1 MRLFLCEKP
10 SLARDIAKFIGADKR
25 GEGFLSGGGVIVTW
39 ARGHLLEQADP
50 VAYGEQYGNLW
61 RLDVLPLI
69 PQQWILEV
77 KKEARGQF
85 AVINRLLKQA
95 DEVVIATDADRE
107 GEVIAREL
115 LEYCRF
121 QGRVFRLWLSALDDA
136 SIRAALADIW
146 PSEKTEALYRAGVGR
161 GRADWT
167 TGMNLT
173 RLYTLKAR
181 EAGISGVISVGR
193 VQTPTLA
200 IVVRRDLEIENFI
213 PKPYS
218 DVIATLVSD
227 NIAPPA
233 KWGAAALDCDEE
245 GRCVQQG
252 IAAQVVQLCLQAA
265 SATVIDCQTKRQK
278 KSAPLAFSLGSLQQ
292 ACAEKFGMPAQKVLD
307 IAQSLYETHKLTT
320 YPRTDCGYLPV
331 SMREEV
337 RAVLAALM
345 QTDPSLKSHPA
356 LAQLNTSLVSRIWND
371 KKITAHHGI
380 IPTKHVGDLSR
391 LSADERNVYHLIR
404 QHYLAQF
411 LPQMEVDATEATF
424 NIGGQLFRTTGNV
437 TVVAGWK
444 ALFTDPTAQ
453 PAQTQA
459 EGDVGS
465 DKTDAS
471 RLPPL
476 QAGQTC
482 PVQGAEEKRLQTKP
496 PVPYNDGTLIAAMT
510 NAASFVTDSA
520 LKKVLKEN
528 AGIGTEATRAGVI
541 DTLIKRGFMVRDGK
555 VLRSTPTG
563 RDLVNALP
571 AVLTSPGLTALWEQ
585 LLDEVAAGRVSL
597 DDFMAKQNA
606 WVSQLVS
613 QGKTQ
618 PLAMQAPS
626 GPPCPACGGR
636 TVQRQGKNGV
646 FFGCVNYPA
655 CRGIAGSG
663 TGGGV
668 LKIPK
673 GLKLNLR

>member
-10 SLARDIAKFIGADKR
+10 SQARDIAKFIGAGQCGD
-25 GEGFLSGGGVIVTW
+25 GFLSGPGVIVTW
-39 ARGHLLEQADP
+39 ARGHLLEQAEP
-50 VAYGEQYGNLW
+50 EAYGEQYGNPW
-61 RLDVLPLI
+61 RLDVLPFV
-69 PQQWILEV
+69 PQQWKLEV
-77 KKEARGQF
+77 KKDGRAQF
-85 AVINRLLKQA
+85 SVINRLLKQV

-136 SIRAALADIW
+136 SIRNALANIW
-146 PSEKTEALYRAGVGR
+146 PSEKTEALYCADVGR
-161 GRADWT
+161 GRADWI

-181 EAGISGVISVGR
+181 EAGISGVMSVGR

-227 NIAPPA
+227 NIAFPV
-233 KWGAAALDCDEE
+233 KWVAAAQYCDEE
-245 GRCVQQG
+245 VRCIQAG
-252 IAAQVVQLCLQAA
+252 IAKQVVELCRQIA

-331 SMREEV
+331 SMRDEV
-337 RAVLAALM
+337 RAVLTALM
-345 QTDPSLKSHPA
+345 QSDPSLKSHPA
-356 LAQLNTSLVSRIWND
+356 LAQLDISLISRIWND

-380 IPTKHVGDLSR
+380 IPTKQAGNLSR
-391 LSADERNVYHLIR
+391 LSTDERNVYQLIR

-424 NIGGQLFRTTGNV
+424 NIGGQLFRTTSNV
-437 TVVAGWK
+437 VVVAGWK
-444 ALFTDPTAQ
+444 ALFTEPSQTAQ
-453 PAQTQA
+453 IPAD
-459 EGDVGS
+459 GND
-465 DKTDAS
+465 DKETVS

-482 PVQGAEEKRLQTKP
+482 RVQGAEEKRLQTKT
-496 PVPYNDGTLIAAMT
+496 PVPYNDGTLIAAMM
-510 NAASFVTDSA
+510 NAASLVTDAA

-528 AGIGTEATRAGVI
+528 AGIGTEATRAGII
-541 DTLIKRGFMVRDGK
+541 DTLVKRGFLVRGK
-555 VLRSTPTG
+555 KALHSTPTG
-563 RDLVNALP
+563 RDLVSALP
-571 AVLTSPGLTALWEQ
+571 SALTSPGLTALWEQ

-597 DDFMAKQNA
+597 DDFMAKQKA
-606 WVSQLVS
+606 WVVQLVS
-613 QGKTQ
+613 QGKLQ
-618 PLAMQAPS
+618 PLAMQSPP
-626 GPPCPACGGR
+626 GPPCPECGGR

-646 FFGCVNYPA
+646 FFGCVNYSS
-655 CRGIAGSG
+655 CSGISGSG
-663 TGGGV
+663 GLIV
-668 LKIPK
+668 KIPK
-673 GLKLNLR
+673 GLKVNLR

>member
-10 SLARDIAKFIGADKR
+10 SQARDIAKFIGAGQR
-25 GEGFLSGGGVIVTW
+25 GDGFLSGPGVTVTW
-39 ARGHLLEQADP
+39 ARGHLLEQAEP
-50 VAYGEQYGNLW
+50 EAYGEQYGNPW
-61 RLDVLPLI
+61 RLDVLPFV
-69 PQQWILEV
+69 PQQWKLEV
-77 KKEARGQF
+77 KKDGRAQF
-85 AVINRLLKQA
+85 SVINRLLKQV

-136 SIRAALADIW
+136 SIRNALANIW

-161 GRADWT
+161 GRADWV

-181 EAGISGVISVGR
+181 EAGISGVMSVGR

-218 DVIATLVSD
+218 DVIATLISD
-227 NIAPPA
+227 NIAFPV
-233 KWGAAALDCDEE
+233 KWVAAAQYCDEE
-245 GRCVQQG
+245 GRCIQAG
-252 IAAQVVQLCLQAA
+252 IAAQVVELCRQTA

-292 ACAEKFGMPAQKVLD
+292 ACAEKFGMPAQQVLD

-356 LAQLNTSLVSRIWND
+356 LAQLDTSLVSRIWND

-380 IPTKHVGDLSR
+380 IPTKQAGDLSR
-391 LSADERNVYHLIR
+391 LSTDERNVYQLIR

-424 NIGGQLFRTTGNV
+424 NISGQLFRTTGNV
-437 TVVAGWK
+437 VVVAGWK
-444 ALFTDPTAQ
+444 ALFTETSRTAQ
-453 PAQTQA
+453 IPADGNEDK
-459 EGDVGS
+459 EGV
-465 DKTDAS
+465 S

-482 PVQGAEEKRLQTKP
+482 RVQGAEEKRLQTKP

-510 NAASFVTDSA
+510 NAASFVTDAA

-528 AGIGTEATRAGVI
+528 AGIGTEATRAGII
-541 DTLIKRGFMVRDGK
+541 DTLVKRGFLVREK
-555 VLRSTPTG
+555 KALHSTPTG
-563 RDLVNALP
+563 RDLVSALP
-571 AVLTSPGLTALWEQ
+571 SALTSPGLTALWEQ

-597 DDFMAKQNA
+597 EDFMAKQNA
-606 WVSQLVS
+606 WVVQLVS
-613 QGKTQ
+613 QGKSQ
-618 PLAMQAPS
+618 PLAMQAPP
-626 GPPCPACGGR
+626 GPPCPVCGGR
-636 TVQRQGKNGV
+636 TAQRQGKNGV

-663 TGGGV
+663 SGGPTV
-668 LKIPK
+668 KMPK

>member
-10 SLARDIAKFIGADKR
+10 SQARDIAKFIGAGQR
-25 GEGFLSGGGVIVTW
+25 GDGFLSGPGVTVTW
-39 ARGHLLEQADP
+39 ARGHLLEQAEP
-50 VAYGEQYGNLW
+50 EAYGEQYGNPW
-61 RLDVLPLI
+61 RLDVLPFV
-69 PQQWILEV
+69 PQQWKLEV
-77 KKEARGQF
+77 KKDGRAQF
-85 AVINRLLKQA
+85 SVINRLLKQV

-136 SIRAALADIW
+136 SIRSALANIW

-161 GRADWT
+161 GRADWV

-181 EAGISGVISVGR
+181 EAGISGVMSVGR

-200 IVVRRDLEIENFI
+200 IVVRRDLEIEHFI

-218 DVIATLVSD
+218 DVMATLISD
-227 NIAPPA
+227 NIAFPV
-233 KWGAAALDCDEE
+233 KWVAAAQYCDEE
-245 GRCVQQG
+245 GRCIQAG
-252 IAAQVVQLCLQAA
+252 IAAQVVELCRQTA

-292 ACAEKFGMPAQKVLD
+292 ACAEKFGMPAQQVLD

-356 LAQLNTSLVSRIWND
+356 LAQLDTSLVSRIWND

-380 IPTKHVGDLSR
+380 IPTKQAGDLSR
-391 LSADERNVYHLIR
+391 LSTDERNVYQLIR

-424 NIGGQLFRTTGNV
+424 NISGQLFRTTGNV
-437 TVVAGWK
+437 VVVAGWK
-444 ALFTDPTAQ
+444 ALFTEPSRTAQ
-453 PAQTQA
+453 IPADGNEDK
-459 EGDVGS
+459 EGV
-465 DKTDAS
+465 S

-482 PVQGAEEKRLQTKP
+482 RVQGAEEKRLQTKP

-510 NAASFVTDSA
+510 NAASFVTDAA

-528 AGIGTEATRAGVI
+528 AGIGTEATRAGII
-541 DTLIKRGFMVRDGK
+541 DTLVKRGFLVRDKK

-563 RDLVNALP
+563 RDLVSALP
-571 AVLTSPGLTALWEQ
+571 SALTSPGLTALWEQ

-597 DDFMAKQNA
+597 EDFMAKQNA
-606 WVSQLVS
+606 WVVQLVS
-613 QGKTQ
+613 QGKSQ
-618 PLAMQAPS
+618 PLAMQAPP
-626 GPPCPACGGR
+626 GPPCPVCGGR
-636 TVQRQGKNGV
+636 TAQRQGKNGV
-646 FFGCVNYPA
+646 FWGCVNYPA

-663 TGGGV
+663 GGGPSM
-668 LKIPK
+668 KMSK

>member
-10 SLARDIAKFIGADKR
+10 SQARDIAKFIGAGQCGD
-25 GEGFLSGGGVIVTW
+25 GFLSGPGVIVTW
-39 ARGHLLEQADP
+39 ARGHLLEQAEP
-50 VAYGEQYGNLW
+50 EAYGEQYGNPW
-61 RLDVLPLI
+61 RLDVLPFV
-69 PQQWILEV
+69 PQQWKLEV
-77 KKEARGQF
+77 KKDGRAQF
-85 AVINRLLKQA
+85 SVINRLLKQV
-95 DEVVIATDADRE
+95 DEVVISTDADRE

-136 SIRAALADIW
+136 SIRNALANIW
-146 PSEKTEALYRAGVGR
+146 PSEKTEALYCAGVGR
-161 GRADWT
+161 GRADWI

-181 EAGISGVISVGR
+181 EAGISGVMSVGR

-227 NIAPPA
+227 NIAFSV
-233 KWGAAALDCDEE
+233 KWVAA
-245 GRCVQQG
+245 
-252 IAAQVVQLCLQAA
+252 
-265 SATVIDCQTKRQK
+265 ATVIDCQTKRQK

-331 SMREEV
+331 SMRDEV
-337 RAVLAALM
+337 RAVLTALM
-345 QTDPSLKSHPA
+345 QSDPSLKSYPA
-356 LAQLNTSLVSRIWND
+356 LAQLDISLISRIWND

-380 IPTKHVGDLSR
+380 IPTKQAGNLSR
-391 LSADERNVYHLIR
+391 LSTDERNVYQLIR

-437 TVVAGWK
+437 VVVAGWK
-444 ALFTDPTAQ
+444 ALFTEPSQTAQ
-453 PAQTQA
+453 LPAS
-459 EGDVGS
+459 GND
-465 DKTDAS
+465 DKEAVS
-471 RLPPL
+471 RLSPL

-482 PVQGAEEKRLQTKP
+482 RLQGAEEKRLQTKT
-496 PVPYNDGTLIAAMT
+496 PVPYNDGTLIAAMM
-510 NAASFVTDSA
+510 NAASLVTDAA

-528 AGIGTEATRAGVI
+528 AGIGTEATRAGII
-541 DTLIKRGFMVRDGK
+541 DTLVKRGFLVREK
-555 VLRSTPTG
+555 KALHSTSTG
-563 RDLVNALP
+563 RDLVSALP
-571 AVLTSPGLTALWEQ
+571 SALTSPGLTALWEQ

-597 DDFMAKQNA
+597 EDFMAKQKA
-606 WVSQLVS
+606 WVVQLVS
-613 QGKTQ
+613 QGKSQ
-618 PLAMQAPS
+618 PLAMQSPP
-626 GPPCPACGGR
+626 GPPCPECGGR

-646 FFGCVNYPA
+646 FFGCVNYPL
-655 CRGIAGSG
+655 CRGISGSG
-663 TGGGV
+663 GLIV
-668 LKIPK
+668 KIPT
-673 GLKLNLR
+673 GLKVNLR

>member
-10 SLARDIAKFIGADKR
+10 SQARDIAKFIGAGQR
-25 GEGFLSGGGVIVTW
+25 GDGFLSGPGVTVTW
-39 ARGHLLEQADP
+39 ARGHLLEQAEP
-50 VAYGEQYGNLW
+50 EAYGGQYGNPW
-61 RLDVLPLI
+61 RLDVLPFV
-69 PQQWILEV
+69 PQQWKLEV
-77 KKEARGQF
+77 KKDGRAQF
-85 AVINRLLKQA
+85 SVINRLLKQV

-136 SIRAALADIW
+136 SIRSALANIW

-161 GRADWT
+161 GRADWV

-181 EAGISGVISVGR
+181 EAGISGVMSVGR

-218 DVIATLVSD
+218 DVIATLISD
-227 NIAPPA
+227 NIAFPV
-233 KWGAAALDCDEE
+233 KWVAAAQYCDEE
-245 GRCVQQG
+245 GRCIQAG
-252 IAAQVVQLCLQAA
+252 IAAQVVELCRQTA

-292 ACAEKFGMPAQKVLD
+292 ACAEKFGMPAQQVLD

-331 SMREEV
+331 SMRDEV

-356 LAQLNTSLVSRIWND
+356 LAQLDTSLVSRIWND

-380 IPTKHVGDLSR
+380 IPTKQAGDLSR
-391 LSADERNVYHLIR
+391 LSTDERNVYQLIR

-424 NIGGQLFRTTGNV
+424 NISGQLFRTTGNV
-437 TVVAGWK
+437 VVVAGWK
-444 ALFTDPTAQ
+444 ALFTEPSQTAQ
-453 PAQTQA
+453 SSTD
-459 EGDVGS
+459 GND
-465 DKTDAS
+465 DKEAAS

-476 QAGQTC
+476 QAGQAC
-482 PVQGAEEKRLQTKP
+482 RVQGAEEKRLQTKP

-510 NAASFVTDSA
+510 NAASFVTDAA

-528 AGIGTEATRAGVI
+528 AGIGTEATRAGII
-541 DTLIKRGFMVRDGK
+541 DTLVKRGFLVREKK

-563 RDLVNALP
+563 RDLVSALP
-571 AVLTSPGLTALWEQ
+571 SALTSPGLTALWEQ

-597 DDFMAKQNA
+597 EDFMAKQNA
-606 WVSQLVS
+606 WVVQLVS
-613 QGKTQ
+613 QGKSQ
-618 PLAMQAPS
+618 PLAMQAPP
-626 GPPCPACGGR
+626 GPPCPVCGGR
-636 TVQRQGKNGV
+636 TAQRQGKNGV

-663 TGGGV
+663 SGGPSM
-668 LKIPK
+668 KMPK

>member
-10 SLARDIAKFIGADKR
+10 SQARDIAKFIGAGQR
-25 GEGFLSGGGVIVTW
+25 GDGFLSGPGVTVTW
-39 ARGHLLEQADP
+39 ARGHLLEQAEP
-50 VAYGEQYGNLW
+50 EAYGGQYGNPW
-61 RLDVLPLI
+61 RLDVLPFV
-69 PQQWILEV
+69 PQQWKLGV
-77 KKEARGQF
+77 KKDARSQF
-85 AVINRLLKQA
+85 SVINRLLKQV

-136 SIRAALADIW
+136 SIRSALANIW

-161 GRADWT
+161 GRADWV

-181 EAGISGVISVGR
+181 EAGISGVMSVGR

-218 DVIATLVSD
+218 DVMATLISD
-227 NIAPPA
+227 NIAFPV
-233 KWGAAALDCDEE
+233 KWVAAAQYCDEE
-245 GRCVQQG
+245 GRCIQAG
-252 IAAQVVQLCLQAA
+252 IAAQVVELCRQTA

-292 ACAEKFGMPAQKVLD
+292 ACAEKFGMPAQQVLD

-320 YPRTDCGYLPV
+320 YPRADCGYLPV

-356 LAQLNTSLVSRIWND
+356 LAQLDTSLVSRIWND

-380 IPTKHVGDLSR
+380 IPTKQAGDLSR
-391 LSADERNVYHLIR
+391 LSTDERNVYQLIR

-424 NIGGQLFRTTGNV
+424 NISGQLFRTTGNV
-437 TVVAGWK
+437 VVVAGWK
-444 ALFTDPTAQ
+444 ALFTEPSRTAQ
-453 PAQTQA
+453 IPAD
-459 EGDVGS
+459 GND
-465 DKTDAS
+465 DKEAAS

-482 PVQGAEEKRLQTKP
+482 RVQGAEEKRLQTKP

-510 NAASFVTDSA
+510 NAASFVTDAA

-528 AGIGTEATRAGVI
+528 AGIGTEATRAGII
-541 DTLIKRGFMVRDGK
+541 DTLVKRGFLVREK
-555 VLRSTPTG
+555 KALHSTPTG
-563 RDLVNALP
+563 RDLVSALP
-571 AVLTSPGLTALWEQ
+571 SALTSPGLTALWEQ

-597 DDFMAKQNA
+597 EDFMAKQNA
-606 WVSQLVS
+606 WVVQLVS
-613 QGKTQ
+613 QGKSQ
-618 PLAMQAPS
+618 PLAMQAPP
-626 GPPCPACGGR
+626 GPPCPVCGGR
-636 TVQRQGKNGV
+636 TAQRQGKNGV

-663 TGGGV
+663 GGGPTV
-668 LKIPK
+668 KMPK

>member
-1 MRLFLCEKP
+1 MVGPFY
-10 SLARDIAKFIGADKR
+10 IGMWVI
-25 GEGFLSGGGVIVTW
+25 FTLVLTVIVTW
-39 ARGHLLEQADP
+39 ARGHLLEQAEP
-50 VAYGEQYGNLW
+50 EAYGEQYGNPW
-61 RLDVLPLI
+61 RLDVLPFV
-69 PQQWILEV
+69 PQQWKLEV
-77 KKEARGQF
+77 KKDGRAQF
-85 AVINRLLKQA
+85 SVINRLLKQV
-95 DEVVIATDADRE
+95 DEVVISTDADRE

-136 SIRAALADIW
+136 SIRNALANIW
-146 PSEKTEALYRAGVGR
+146 PSEKTEALYCAGVGR
-161 GRADWT
+161 GRADWI

-181 EAGISGVISVGR
+181 EAGISGVMSVGR

-227 NIAPPA
+227 NIAFSV
-233 KWGAAALDCDEE
+233 KWVAA
-245 GRCVQQG
+245 
-252 IAAQVVQLCLQAA
+252 
-265 SATVIDCQTKRQK
+265 ATVIDCQTKRQK

-331 SMREEV
+331 SMRDEV
-337 RAVLAALM
+337 RAVLTALM
-345 QTDPSLKSHPA
+345 QSDPSLKSYPA
-356 LAQLNTSLVSRIWND
+356 LAQLDISLISRIWDD

-380 IPTKHVGDLSR
+380 IPTKQAGNLSR
-391 LSADERNVYHLIR
+391 LSTDERNVYQLIR

-437 TVVAGWK
+437 VVVAGWK
-444 ALFTDPTAQ
+444 ALFTEPSQTAQ
-453 PAQTQA
+453 LPAS
-459 EGDVGS
+459 GND
-465 DKTDAS
+465 DKEAVS
-471 RLPPL
+471 RLSPL

-482 PVQGAEEKRLQTKP
+482 RLQGAEEKRLQTKT
-496 PVPYNDGTLIAAMT
+496 PVPYNDGTLIAAMM
-510 NAASFVTDSA
+510 NAASLVTDAA

-528 AGIGTEATRAGVI
+528 AGIGTEATRAGII
-541 DTLIKRGFMVRDGK
+541 DTLVKRGFLVREK
-555 VLRSTPTG
+555 KALHSTSTG
-563 RDLVNALP
+563 RDLVSALP
-571 AVLTSPGLTALWEQ
+571 SALTSPGLTALWEQ

-597 DDFMAKQNA
+597 EDFMAKQKA
-606 WVSQLVS
+606 WVVQLVS
-613 QGKTQ
+613 QGKSQ
-618 PLAMQAPS
+618 PLAMQSPP
-626 GPPCPACGGR
+626 GPPCPECGGR

-646 FFGCVNYPA
+646 FFGCVNYPL
-655 CRGIAGSG
+655 CRGISGSG
-663 TGGGV
+663 GLIV
-668 LKIPK
+668 KIPT
-673 GLKLNLR
+673 GLKVNLR

>member
-10 SLARDIAKFIGADKR
+10 SQARDIAKFIGAGQR
-25 GEGFLSGGGVIVTW
+25 GDGFLSGPGVTVTW
-39 ARGHLLEQADP
+39 ARGHLLEQAEP
-50 VAYGEQYGNLW
+50 EAYGGQYGNPW
-61 RLDVLPLI
+61 RLDVLPFV
-69 PQQWILEV
+69 PQQWKLGV
-77 KKEARGQF
+77 KKDARSQF
-85 AVINRLLKQA
+85 SVINRLLKQV

-136 SIRAALADIW
+136 SIRSALANIW

-161 GRADWT
+161 GRADWV

-181 EAGISGVISVGR
+181 EAGISGVMSVGR

-218 DVIATLVSD
+218 DVMATLISD
-227 NIAPPA
+227 NIAFPV
-233 KWGAAALDCDEE
+233 KWGAAAQYCDEE
-245 GRCVQQG
+245 GRCIQAG
-252 IAAQVVQLCLQAA
+252 IAAQVVELCRQTA

-292 ACAEKFGMPAQKVLD
+292 ACAEKFGMPAQQVLD

-356 LAQLNTSLVSRIWND
+356 LAQLDTSLVSRIWND

-380 IPTKHVGDLSR
+380 IPTKQAGDLSR
-391 LSADERNVYHLIR
+391 LSTDERNVYQLIR

-424 NIGGQLFRTTGNV
+424 NISGQLFRTTGNV
-437 TVVAGWK
+437 VVVAGWK
-444 ALFTDPTAQ
+444 ALFTEPSRTAQ
-453 PAQTQA
+453 IPAD
-459 EGDVGS
+459 GND
-465 DKTDAS
+465 DKEAAS

-482 PVQGAEEKRLQTKP
+482 RVQGAEEKRLQTKP

-510 NAASFVTDSA
+510 NAASFVTDAA

-528 AGIGTEATRAGVI
+528 AGIGTEATRAGII
-541 DTLIKRGFMVRDGK
+541 DTLVKRGFLVREK
-555 VLRSTPTG
+555 KALHSTPTG
-563 RDLVNALP
+563 RDLVSALP
-571 AVLTSPGLTALWEQ
+571 SALTSPGLTALWEQ

-597 DDFMAKQNA
+597 EDFMAKQNA
-606 WVSQLVS
+606 WVVQLVS
-613 QGKTQ
+613 QGKSQ
-618 PLAMQAPS
+618 PLAMQAPP
-626 GPPCPACGGR
+626 GPPCPVCGGR
-636 TVQRQGKNGV
+636 TAQRQGKNGV

-663 TGGGV
+663 GGGPTV
-668 LKIPK
+668 KMPK

>member
-10 SLARDIAKFIGADKR
+10 SQARDIAKFIGAGQR
-25 GEGFLSGGGVIVTW
+25 GDGFLSGPGVTVTW
-39 ARGHLLEQADP
+39 ARGHLLEQAEP
-50 VAYGEQYGNLW
+50 EAYGEQYGNPW
-61 RLDVLPLI
+61 RLDVLPFV
-69 PQQWILEV
+69 PQQWKLEV
-77 KKEARGQF
+77 KKDGRAQF
-85 AVINRLLKQA
+85 SVINRLLKQV

-136 SIRAALADIW
+136 SIRSALANIW

-161 GRADWT
+161 GRADWV

-181 EAGISGVISVGR
+181 EAGISGVMSVGR

-218 DVIATLVSD
+218 DVIATLISD
-227 NIAPPA
+227 NIAFPV
-233 KWGAAALDCDEE
+233 KWVAAAQYCDEE
-245 GRCVQQG
+245 GRCIQAG
-252 IAAQVVQLCLQAA
+252 IAAQVVELCRQTA

-292 ACAEKFGMPAQKVLD
+292 ACAEKFGMPAQQVLD

-356 LAQLNTSLVSRIWND
+356 LAQLDTSLVSRIWND

-380 IPTKHVGDLSR
+380 IPTKQAGDLSR
-391 LSADERNVYHLIR
+391 LSTDERNVYQLIR

-424 NIGGQLFRTTGNV
+424 NISGQLFRTTGNV
-437 TVVAGWK
+437 VVVAGWK
-444 ALFTDPTAQ
+444 ALFTEPSRTAQ
-453 PAQTQA
+453 IPAD
-459 EGDVGS
+459 GND
-465 DKTDAS
+465 DKEAAS

-482 PVQGAEEKRLQTKP
+482 RVQGAEEKRLQTKP

-510 NAASFVTDSA
+510 NAASFVTDAA

-528 AGIGTEATRAGVI
+528 AGIGTEATRAGII
-541 DTLIKRGFMVRDGK
+541 DTLVKRGFLVREKK

-563 RDLVNALP
+563 RDLVSALP
-571 AVLTSPGLTALWEQ
+571 SALTSPGLTALWEQ

-597 DDFMAKQNA
+597 EDFMAKQNA
-606 WVSQLVS
+606 WVVQLVS
-613 QGKTQ
+613 QGKSQ
-618 PLAMQAPS
+618 PLAMQAPQ
-626 GPPCPACGGR
+626 GPPCPVCGGR
-636 TVQRQGKNGV
+636 TAQRQGKNGV

-663 TGGGV
+663 SGGPTV
-668 LKIPK
+668 KMPK

>member
-10 SLARDIAKFIGADKR
+10 SQARDIAKFIGAGQR
-25 GEGFLSGGGVIVTW
+25 GDGFLSGPGVIVTW
-39 ARGHLLEQADP
+39 ARGHLLEQAEP
-50 VAYGEQYGNLW
+50 EAYGERYGNPW
-61 RLDVLPLI
+61 RLEALPLV
-69 PQQWILEV
+69 PQQWKLEV
-77 KKEARGQF
+77 KKDGRAQF
-85 AVINRLLKQA
+85 SVINRLLKQV

-136 SIRAALADIW
+136 SIRNALANIW

-161 GRADWT
+161 GRADWV

-181 EAGISGVISVGR
+181 EAGISGVMSVGR

-218 DVIATLVSD
+218 DVIATLISD
-227 NIAPPA
+227 NIAFPV
-233 KWGAAALDCDEE
+233 KWVAAAQYCDEE
-245 GRCVQQG
+245 GRCIQAG
-252 IAAQVVQLCLQAA
+252 IAAQVVELCRQTA

-292 ACAEKFGMPAQKVLD
+292 ACAEKFCMPAQKVLD

-331 SMREEV
+331 SMRDEV

-356 LAQLNTSLVSRIWND
+356 LAQLDISLVSRIWND

-380 IPTKHVGDLSR
+380 IPTKQAGDLSR
-391 LSADERNVYHLIR
+391 LSTDERNVYQLIR

-424 NIGGQLFRTTGNV
+424 NISGQLFRTTGNV
-437 TVVAGWK
+437 VVVAGWK
-444 ALFTDPTAQ
+444 ALFTETSRTAQ
-453 PAQTQA
+453 IPADGNDDK
-459 EGDVGS
+459 EGV
-465 DKTDAS
+465 S
-471 RLPPL
+471 RLLPL

-482 PVQGAEEKRLQTKP
+482 RVQGAEEKRLQTKP

-510 NAASFVTDSA
+510 NAASFVTDAA

-528 AGIGTEATRAGVI
+528 AGIGTEATRAGII
-541 DTLIKRGFMVRDGK
+541 DTLVKRGFLVREK
-555 VLRSTPTG
+555 KALHSTPTG
-563 RDLVNALP
+563 RDLVSALP
-571 AVLTSPGLTALWEQ
+571 SALTSPGLTALWEQ

-606 WVSQLVS
+606 WVVQLVS
-613 QGKTQ
+613 QGKSQ
-618 PLAMQAPS
+618 PLAMQAPQ
-626 GPPCPACGGR
+626 GPPCPECGGR

-663 TGGGV
+663 SGGPTM
-668 LKIPK
+668 KMPK

>member
-10 SLARDIAKFIGADKR
+10 SQARDIAKFIGAGQR
-25 GEGFLSGGGVIVTW
+25 GDGFLSGPGVTVTW
-39 ARGHLLEQADP
+39 ARGHLLEQAEP
-50 VAYGEQYGNLW
+50 EAYGGQYGNPW
-61 RLDVLPLI
+61 RLDVLPFV
-69 PQQWILEV
+69 PQQWKLEV
-77 KKEARGQF
+77 KKDARSQF
-85 AVINRLLKQA
+85 SVINRLLKQV

-136 SIRAALADIW
+136 SIRNALANIW

-161 GRADWT
+161 GRADWV

-181 EAGISGVISVGR
+181 EAGISGVMSVGR

-218 DVIATLVSD
+218 DVMATLISD
-227 NIAPPA
+227 NIAFPV
-233 KWGAAALDCDEE
+233 KWVAAAQYCDEE
-245 GRCVQQG
+245 GRCIQAG
-252 IAAQVVQLCLQAA
+252 IAAQVVELCRQTA

-292 ACAEKFGMPAQKVLD
+292 ACAEKFGMPAQQVLD

-345 QTDPSLKSHPA
+345 QSDPLLKSHPA
-356 LAQLNTSLVSRIWND
+356 LAQLDTSLVSRIWND

-380 IPTKHVGDLSR
+380 IPTKQAGDLSR
-391 LSADERNVYHLIR
+391 LSTDERNVYQLIR

-424 NIGGQLFRTTGNV
+424 NISGQLFRTTGNV
-437 TVVAGWK
+437 VVVAGWK
-444 ALFTDPTAQ
+444 ALFTEPSRTAQ
-453 PAQTQA
+453 IPAD
-459 EGDVGS
+459 GND
-465 DKTDAS
+465 DKEAAS

-482 PVQGAEEKRLQTKP
+482 RVQGAEEKRLQTKP

-510 NAASFVTDSA
+510 NAASFVTDAA

-528 AGIGTEATRAGVI
+528 AGIGTEATRAGII
-541 DTLIKRGFMVRDGK
+541 DTLVKRGFLVRDKK

-563 RDLVNALP
+563 RDLVSALP
-571 AVLTSPGLTALWEQ
+571 SALTSPGLTALWEQ

-597 DDFMAKQNA
+597 EDFMAKQNA
-606 WVSQLVS
+606 WVVQLVS
-613 QGKTQ
+613 QGKSQ
-618 PLAMQAPS
+618 PLAMQAPP
-626 GPPCPACGGR
+626 GPPCPVCGGR
-636 TVQRQGKNGV
+636 TAQRQGKNGV

-663 TGGGV
+663 SGGPSM
-668 LKIPK
+668 KMPK

>member
-10 SLARDIAKFIGADKR
+10 SQARDIAKFIGAGQR
-25 GEGFLSGGGVIVTW
+25 GDGFLSGPGVTVTW
-39 ARGHLLEQADP
+39 ARGHLLEQAEP
-50 VAYGEQYGNLW
+50 EAYGGQYGNPW
-61 RLDVLPLI
+61 RLDVLPFV
-69 PQQWILEV
+69 PQQWKLEV
-77 KKEARGQF
+77 KKDGRAQF
-85 AVINRLLKQA
+85 SVINRLLKQV

-136 SIRAALADIW
+136 SIRSALANIW

-161 GRADWT
+161 GRADWV

-181 EAGISGVISVGR
+181 EAGISGVMSVGR

-218 DVIATLVSD
+218 DVIATLISD
-227 NIAPPA
+227 NIAFPV
-233 KWGAAALDCDEE
+233 KWVAAAQYCDEE
-245 GRCVQQG
+245 GRCIQAG
-252 IAAQVVQLCLQAA
+252 IAAQVVELCRQTA

-292 ACAEKFGMPAQKVLD
+292 ACAEKFGMPAQQVLD

-331 SMREEV
+331 SMRDEV

-356 LAQLNTSLVSRIWND
+356 LAQLDISLVSRIWND

-380 IPTKHVGDLSR
+380 IPTKQAGDLSR
-391 LSADERNVYHLIR
+391 LSTDERNVYQLIR

-424 NIGGQLFRTTGNV
+424 NISGQLFRTTGNV
-437 TVVAGWK
+437 VVVAGWK
-444 ALFTDPTAQ
+444 ALFTEPSRTAQ
-453 PAQTQA
+453 IPADGN
-459 EGDVGS
+459 E
-465 DKTDAS
+465 DKEAAS

-482 PVQGAEEKRLQTKP
+482 RVQGAEEKRLQTKP

-510 NAASFVTDSA
+510 NAASFVTDAA

-528 AGIGTEATRAGVI
+528 AGIGTEATRAGII
-541 DTLIKRGFMVRDGK
+541 DTLVKRGFLVRDKK

-563 RDLVNALP
+563 RDLVSALP
-571 AVLTSPGLTALWEQ
+571 SALTSPGLTALWEQ

-597 DDFMAKQNA
+597 EDFMAKQNA
-606 WVSQLVS
+606 WVVQLVS
-613 QGKTQ
+613 QGKSQ
-618 PLAMQAPS
+618 PLAMQAPP
-626 GPPCPACGGR
+626 GPPCPVCGGR
-636 TVQRQGKNGV
+636 TAQRQGKNGV

-663 TGGGV
+663 SGGPSM
-668 LKIPK
+668 KMPK

>member
-10 SLARDIAKFIGADKR
+10 SQARDIAKFIGAGQR
-25 GEGFLSGGGVIVTW
+25 GDGFLSGPGVTVTW
-39 ARGHLLEQADP
+39 ARGHLLEQAEP
-50 VAYGEQYGNLW
+50 EAYGGQYGNPW
-61 RLDVLPLI
+61 RLDVLPLV
-69 PQQWILEV
+69 PQQWKLEV
-77 KKEARGQF
+77 KKDARSQF
-85 AVINRLLKQA
+85 SVINRLLKQV

-136 SIRAALADIW
+136 SIRSALANIW

-161 GRADWT
+161 GRADWV

-181 EAGISGVISVGR
+181 EAGISGVMSVGR

-218 DVIATLVSD
+218 DVIATLISD
-227 NIAPPA
+227 NIAFPV
-233 KWGAAALDCDEE
+233 KWVAAAQYCDEE
-245 GRCVQQG
+245 GRCIQAG
-252 IAAQVVQLCLQAA
+252 IAAQVVELCRQTA

-292 ACAEKFGMPAQKVLD
+292 ACAEKFGMPAQQVLD

-356 LAQLNTSLVSRIWND
+356 LAQLDASLVSRIWND

-380 IPTKHVGDLSR
+380 IPTKQAGDLSR
-391 LSADERNVYHLIR
+391 LSTDERNVYQLIR

-424 NIGGQLFRTTGNV
+424 NISGQLFRTTGNV
-437 TVVAGWK
+437 VVVAGWK
-444 ALFTDPTAQ
+444 ALFTETSRTAQ
-453 PAQTQA
+453 IPADGNEDK
-459 EGDVGS
+459 EGV
-465 DKTDAS
+465 S

-482 PVQGAEEKRLQTKP
+482 RVQGAEEKRLQTKP

-510 NAASFVTDSA
+510 NAASFVTDAA

-528 AGIGTEATRAGVI
+528 AGIGTEATRAGII
-541 DTLIKRGFMVRDGK
+541 DTLVKRGFLVREK
-555 VLRSTPTG
+555 KALHSTPTG
-563 RDLVNALP
+563 RDLVSALP
-571 AVLTSPGLTALWEQ
+571 SALTSPGLTALWEQ

-597 DDFMAKQNA
+597 EDFMAKQNA
-606 WVSQLVS
+606 WVVQLVS
-613 QGKTQ
+613 QGKSQ
-618 PLAMQAPS
+618 PLAMQAPP
-626 GPPCPACGGR
+626 GPPCPVCGGR
-636 TVQRQGKNGV
+636 TAQRQGKNGV

-663 TGGGV
+663 SGGPTV
-668 LKIPK
+668 KMPK

>member
-10 SLARDIAKFIGADKR
+10 SQARDIAKFIGAGQR
-25 GEGFLSGGGVIVTW
+25 GDGFLSGPGVTVTW
-39 ARGHLLEQADP
+39 ARGHLLEQAEP
-50 VAYGEQYGNLW
+50 EAYGEQYGNPW
-61 RLDVLPLI
+61 RLDVLPFV
-69 PQQWILEV
+69 PQQWKLEV
-77 KKEARGQF
+77 KKDGRAQF
-85 AVINRLLKQA
+85 SVINRLLKQV

-136 SIRAALADIW
+136 SIRNALANIW

-161 GRADWT
+161 GRADWV

-181 EAGISGVISVGR
+181 EAGISGVMSVGR

-218 DVIATLVSD
+218 DVIATLISD
-227 NIAPPA
+227 NIAFPV
-233 KWGAAALDCDEE
+233 KWVAAAQYCDEE
-245 GRCVQQG
+245 GRCIQAG
-252 IAAQVVQLCLQAA
+252 IAAQVVELCRQTA

-292 ACAEKFGMPAQKVLD
+292 ACAEKFGMPAQQVLD

-356 LAQLNTSLVSRIWND
+356 LAQLDTSLVSRIWND

-380 IPTKHVGDLSR
+380 IPTKQAGDLSR
-391 LSADERNVYHLIR
+391 LSSDERNVYQLIR

-411 LPQMEVDATEATF
+411 LPLMEVDATEATF
-424 NIGGQLFRTTGNV
+424 NISGQLFRTTGNV
-437 TVVAGWK
+437 VVVAGWK
-444 ALFTDPTAQ
+444 ALFTEPSRTAQ
-453 PAQTQA
+453 IPADGNEDK
-459 EGDVGS
+459 EGV
-465 DKTDAS
+465 S

-482 PVQGAEEKRLQTKP
+482 RIQGAEEKRLQTKP

-510 NAASFVTDSA
+510 NAASFVTDAA

-528 AGIGTEATRAGVI
+528 AGIGTEATRAGII
-541 DTLIKRGFMVRDGK
+541 DTLVKRGFLVREK
-555 VLRSTPTG
+555 KALHSTPTG
-563 RDLVNALP
+563 RDLISALP
-571 AVLTSPGLTALWEQ
+571 SALTSPGLTALWEQ

-597 DDFMAKQNA
+597 EDFMAKQNA
-606 WVSQLVS
+606 WVVQLVS
-613 QGKTQ
+613 QGKSQ
-618 PLAMQAPS
+618 PLAMQAPP
-626 GPPCPACGGR
+626 GPPCPVCGGR
-636 TVQRQGKNGV
+636 TAQRQGKNGV

-663 TGGGV
+663 GGGPSM
-668 LKIPK
+668 KMSK

>member
-10 SLARDIAKFIGADKR
+10 SQGRDIAKFIGASQR
-25 GEGFLSGGGVIVTW
+25 GDGFLSGPGTIVTW
-39 ARGHLLEQADP
+39 ARGHLLEQAEP
-50 VAYGEQYGNLW
+50 EAYGEQYGNPW
-61 RLDVLPLI
+61 RLEILPLI
-69 PQQWILEV
+69 PPQWKLEV
-77 KKEARGQF
+77 KNDARKQF
-85 AVINRLLKQA
+85 AVINHLLKQV

-115 LEYCRF
+115 LEYCGF

-161 GRADWT
+161 GRADWV

-181 EAGISGVISVGR
+181 EVGISGVMSVGR
-193 VQTPTLA
+193 VQTPTLS

-227 NIAPPA
+227 NTAFPVKWVPA
-233 KWGAAALDCDEE
+233 AQYCDEE
-245 GRCVQQG
+245 GRCIQAG
-252 IAAQVVQLCLQAA
+252 IAAQVVQLCLQTA

-278 KSAPLAFSLGSLQQ
+278 KSAPLAFSLSSLQQ
-292 ACAEKFGMPAQKVLD
+292 ACAEKFGMPAQTVLD
-307 IAQSLYETHKLTT
+307 IAQSLYETHKFTT

-331 SMREEV
+331 SMRDEV
-337 RAVLAALM
+337 SAVLSALI

-356 LAQLNTSLVSRIWND
+356 LAQLDTRLVSRIWND

-380 IPTKHVGDLSR
+380 IPTKQVGNLSR
-391 LSADERNVYHLIR
+391 LNTDERNVYQLIR

-424 NIGGQLFRTTGNV
+424 NISGQLFRTIGNV

-444 ALFTDPTAQ
+444 ALFTGPSQ
-453 PAQTQA
+453 QSAQTPA
-459 EGDVGS
+459 DGDVAG
-465 DKTDAS
+465 DKEDAP

-476 QAGQTC
+476 QTGQVC
-482 PVQGAEEKRLQTKP
+482 PVQGAEEKHLQTRP

-510 NAASFVTDSA
+510 NAASFVTDAA

-528 AGIGTEATRAGVI
+528 AGIGTEATRAGII
-541 DTLIKRGFMVRDGK
+541 DTLVKRGFLERDK
-555 VLRSTPTG
+555 KTLRSTTKG

-571 AVLTSPGLTALWEQ
+571 EVLTSPGLTALWEQ
-585 LLDEVAAGRVSL
+585 LLDEVAEGRVSL

-606 WVSQLVS
+606 WIMQLVS
-613 QGKTQ
+613 QGKSQ
-618 PLAMQAPS
+618 LLAMQAPP
-626 GPPCPACGGR
+626 GPPCPVCGGR
-636 TVQRQGKNGV
+636 TAQRQGKKGV
-646 FFGCVNYPA
+646 FFGCVNYPD

-663 TGGGV
+663 TGGPA
-668 LKIPK
+668 LKMPK

>member
-10 SLARDIAKFIGADKR
+10 SQARDIAKFIGAGQR
-25 GEGFLSGGGVIVTW
+25 GDGFLSGPGVTVTW
-39 ARGHLLEQADP
+39 ARGHLLEQAEP
-50 VAYGEQYGNLW
+50 EAYGEQYGNPW
-61 RLDVLPLI
+61 RLDVLPFV
-69 PQQWILEV
+69 PQQWKLEV
-77 KKEARGQF
+77 KKDARSQF
-85 AVINRLLKQA
+85 SVINRLLKQV

-136 SIRAALADIW
+136 SIRSALANIW

-161 GRADWT
+161 GRADWV

-181 EAGISGVISVGR
+181 EAGISGVMSVGR

-218 DVIATLVSD
+218 DVIATLISD
-227 NIAPPA
+227 NIAFPV
-233 KWGAAALDCDEE
+233 KWVAAAQYCDEE
-245 GRCVQQG
+245 GRCIQAG
-252 IAAQVVQLCLQAA
+252 IAAQVVELCRQTA

-292 ACAEKFGMPAQKVLD
+292 ACAEKFGMPAQQVLD

-356 LAQLNTSLVSRIWND
+356 LAQLDISLVSRIWND

-380 IPTKHVGDLSR
+380 IPTKQAGDLSR
-391 LSADERNVYHLIR
+391 LSTDERNVYQLIR

-424 NIGGQLFRTTGNV
+424 NISGQLFRTTGNV
-437 TVVAGWK
+437 VVVAGWK
-444 ALFTDPTAQ
+444 ALFTEPSRTAQ
-453 PAQTQA
+453 IPAD
-459 EGDVGS
+459 GND
-465 DKTDAS
+465 DKEVAS

-476 QAGQTC
+476 QTGQTC
-482 PVQGAEEKRLQTKP
+482 RVQGAEEKRLQTKP

-510 NAASFVTDSA
+510 NSASFVTDAA

-528 AGIGTEATRAGVI
+528 AGIGTEATRAGII
-541 DTLIKRGFMVRDGK
+541 DTLVKRGFLVREK
-555 VLRSTPTG
+555 KALHSTPTG
-563 RDLVNALP
+563 RDLISALP
-571 AVLTSPGLTALWEQ
+571 SALTSPGLTALWEQ

-597 DDFMAKQNA
+597 EDFMAKQNA
-606 WVSQLVS
+606 WVVQLVS
-613 QGKTQ
+613 QGKSQ
-618 PLAMQAPS
+618 PLAMQAPP
-626 GPPCPACGGR
+626 GPPCPVCGGR
-636 TVQRQGKNGV
+636 TAQRQGKNGV

-663 TGGGV
+663 GGGPSM
-668 LKIPK
+668 KMSK

>member
-10 SLARDIAKFIGADKR
+10 SQARDIAKFIGAGQR
-25 GEGFLSGGGVIVTW
+25 GDGFLSGPGVIVTW
-39 ARGHLLEQADP
+39 ARGHLLEQAEP
-50 VAYGEQYGNLW
+50 EAYGEQYGNPW
-61 RLDVLPLI
+61 RLDVLPFV
-69 PQQWILEV
+69 PQQWKLEV
-77 KKEARGQF
+77 KKDGRAQF
-85 AVINRLLKQA
+85 SVINRLLKQV

-136 SIRAALADIW
+136 SIRNALANIW

-161 GRADWT
+161 GRADWV

-218 DVIATLVSD
+218 DVIATLISD
-227 NIAPPA
+227 NIAFPV
-233 KWGAAALDCDEE
+233 KWVAAAQYCDEE
-245 GRCVQQG
+245 GRCIQAG
-252 IAAQVVQLCLQAA
+252 IAAQVVELCRQTA

-292 ACAEKFGMPAQKVLD
+292 ACAEKFGMPAQQVLD

-356 LAQLNTSLVSRIWND
+356 LAQLDISLVSRIWND

-380 IPTKHVGDLSR
+380 IPTKQAGDLSR
-391 LSADERNVYHLIR
+391 LSTDERNVYQLIR

-424 NIGGQLFRTTGNV
+424 NISGQLFRTTGNV
-437 TVVAGWK
+437 VVVAGWK
-444 ALFTDPTAQ
+444 ALFTEPSQTAEP
-453 PAQTQA
+453 PAD
-459 EGDVGS
+459 GKD
-465 DKTDAS
+465 DKEAAS

-476 QAGQTC
+476 QAGQAC
-482 PVQGAEEKRLQTKP
+482 RVQGAEEKRLQTKP

-510 NAASFVTDSA
+510 NAASFVTDAA

-528 AGIGTEATRAGVI
+528 AGIGTEATRAGII
-541 DTLIKRGFMVRDGK
+541 DTLVKRGFLVRDKK

-563 RDLVNALP
+563 CDLVSALP
-571 AVLTSPGLTALWEQ
+571 SALTSPGLTALWEQ

-597 DDFMAKQNA
+597 EDFMAKQNA
-606 WVSQLVS
+606 WVVQLVS
-613 QGKTQ
+613 QGKSQ
-618 PLAMQAPS
+618 PLAMQAPP
-626 GPPCPACGGR
+626 GPPCPVCGGR
-636 TVQRQGKNGV
+636 TAQRQGKNGV

-663 TGGGV
+663 GGGPTV
-668 LKIPK
+668 KMPK

>member
-10 SLARDIAKFIGADKR
+10 SQARDIAKFIGAGQR
-25 GEGFLSGGGVIVTW
+25 GDGFLSGPGVTVTW
-39 ARGHLLEQADP
+39 ARGHLLEQAEP
-50 VAYGEQYGNLW
+50 EAYGEQYGNPW
-61 RLDVLPLI
+61 RLDVLPLV
-69 PQQWILEV
+69 PQQWKLEV
-77 KKEARGQF
+77 KKDARSQF
-85 AVINRLLKQA
+85 SVINRLLKQV

-136 SIRAALADIW
+136 SIRSALANIW

-161 GRADWT
+161 GRADWV

-181 EAGISGVISVGR
+181 EAGISGVMSVGR

-218 DVIATLVSD
+218 DVIATLISD
-227 NIAPPA
+227 NIAFPV
-233 KWGAAALDCDEE
+233 KWVAAAQYCDEE
-245 GRCVQQG
+245 GRCIQAG
-252 IAAQVVQLCLQAA
+252 IAAQVVELCRQTA

-292 ACAEKFGMPAQKVLD
+292 ACAEKFGMPAQQVLD

-331 SMREEV
+331 SMRDEV

-356 LAQLNTSLVSRIWND
+356 LAQLDISLVSRIWND

-380 IPTKHVGDLSR
+380 IPTKQAGDLSR
-391 LSADERNVYHLIR
+391 LSTDERNVYQLIR

-424 NIGGQLFRTTGNV
+424 NISGQLFRTTGNV
-437 TVVAGWK
+437 VVVAGWK
-444 ALFTDPTAQ
+444 ALFTEPSRTAQ
-453 PAQTQA
+453 IPADGNEDK
-459 EGDVGS
+459 EGV
-465 DKTDAS
+465 S

-482 PVQGAEEKRLQTKP
+482 RVQGAEEKRLQTKP

-510 NAASFVTDSA
+510 NAASFVTDAA

-528 AGIGTEATRAGVI
+528 AGIGTEATRAGII
-541 DTLIKRGFMVRDGK
+541 DTLVKRGFLVRDKK

-563 RDLVNALP
+563 RDLVSALP
-571 AVLTSPGLTALWEQ
+571 SALTSPGLTALWEQ

-597 DDFMAKQNA
+597 EDFMAKQNA
-606 WVSQLVS
+606 WVVQLVS
-613 QGKTQ
+613 QGKSQ
-618 PLAMQAPS
+618 PLAMQAPP
-626 GPPCPACGGR
+626 GPPCPVCGGR
-636 TVQRQGKNGV
+636 TAQRQGKNGL

-663 TGGGV
+663 SGGPTV
-668 LKIPK
+668 KMPK